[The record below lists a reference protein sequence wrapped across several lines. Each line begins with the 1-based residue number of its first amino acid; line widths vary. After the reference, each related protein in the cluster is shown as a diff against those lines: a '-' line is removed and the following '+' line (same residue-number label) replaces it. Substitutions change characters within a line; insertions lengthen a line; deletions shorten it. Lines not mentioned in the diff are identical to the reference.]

1 MKPLNI
7 VITLIGLVIIF
18 LGLNVGLGGIR
29 TLGWQGIEDFIA
41 VTNADTFAVQDN
53 HIRFIAGV
61 WFGVG
66 VMFVLG
72 GFWLDKL
79 RLTLIALSGMIAVA
93 GLFRLSAM
101 DGVIL
106 SSAIAPSMVFELGGF
121 PLLAVWLMRSRSA
134 SRINPSKS

>member
-1 MKPLNI
+1 MKPINA
-7 VITLIGLVIIF
+7 VMVLIGSAIIF

-29 TLGWQGIEDFIA
+29 TLGWQSTEDFII
-41 VTNADTFAVQDN
+41 VTNAATFAVQDN

-66 VMFVLG
+66 AMFVLG

-79 RLTLIALSGMIAVA
+79 RVTLIALSGMIAVA

-106 SSAIAPSMVFELGGF
+106 SSAIAPSMIFELVGF
-121 PLLAVWLMRSRSA
+121 PLLAVWLTRSENRDQPA
-134 SRINPSKS
+134 

>member
-7 VITLIGLVIIF
+7 VIFVIGMAIIF

-29 TLGWQGIEDFIA
+29 TLGWQGTDEFVA
-41 VTNADTFAVQDN
+41 VTNAATFAVQDN

-66 VMFVLG
+66 IMFVFG

-79 RLTLIALSGMIAVA
+79 RPILIALSSMIAVA

-101 DGVIL
+101 DSVIF
-106 SSAIAPSMVFELGGF
+106 SWAIAPSMIFELVGF
-121 PLLAVWLMRSRSA
+121 PLLAFWLIRSHNKPAKTISA
-134 SRINPSKS
+134 P

>member
-7 VITLIGLVIIF
+7 VIALIGLAITF

-29 TLGWQGIEDFIA
+29 TLGWQGTEDFIA
-41 VTNADTFAVQDN
+41 VTDAVTFAVQDN

-79 RLTLIALSGMIAVA
+79 RTTLIALSGMIAVA
-93 GLFRLSAM
+93 GLFRLCAM
-101 DGVIL
+101 DGVIF
-106 SSAIAPSMVFELGGF
+106 SSAIAPSMVFELVGF
-121 PLLAVWLMRSRSA
+121 PLLAVWLMRSTSA
-134 SRINPSKS
+134 TT